1 MTLDTNASDC
11 ATADAR
17 LKTGMRQLRTLRA
30 TGQAKNEVPKN
41 SGGNPVPLTAAFA
54 GLLLAGF
61 LGRGSR
67 KLRGLAGLIL
77 LAAVGLAVTACG
89 STNTN
94 NTVPNPPK
102 GTYSLTVT
110 GTDSVTSTITNST
123 TFSFVIN

>member
-1 MTLDTNASDC
+1 MVLDTNASDC
-11 ATADAR
+11 ATDEAMH
-17 LKTGMRQLRTLRA
+17 KTGMHRLSTLRA
-30 TGQAKNEVPKN
+30 GNTAKNEGPKN
-41 SGGNPVPLTAAFA
+41 SKGNPVPLTVAFA

-67 KLRGLAGLIL
+67 KLRGFAGLIL

-89 STNTN
+89 GNVST
-94 NTVPNPPK
+94 TVSDPPQ

-110 GTDSVTSTITNST
+110 GTDSVTSTITSAT